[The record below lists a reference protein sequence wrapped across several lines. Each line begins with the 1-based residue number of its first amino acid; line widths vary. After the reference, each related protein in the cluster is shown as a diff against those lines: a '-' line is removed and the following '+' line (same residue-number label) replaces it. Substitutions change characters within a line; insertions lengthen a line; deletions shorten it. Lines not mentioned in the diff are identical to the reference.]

1 MQILK
6 VVLRWCDTYRM
17 RRGAA
22 IALVT
27 VVAVGCCVLALD
39 LLGGGG
45 TVRTPRHGGGTTAG
59 HEVAAD
65 VKVNAGKD
73 RGPGTDGA
81 GKDGGPGDNGGT
93 SASGPGISFA
103 AVGDTMLGNTPELPS
118 DPGSYL
124 DPIKGQL
131 TGDVVFGNLEGTLT
145 DISDSPK
152 CGGAP
157 SGSCYAFR
165 TPPSYARYLAA
176 AGFTVMNNANN
187 HSYDFGQAGLEQ
199 TVAALHKAVIA
210 QTGLPGKVTV
220 VKAGGE
226 RVAFVGFAPY
236 AQTGS
241 LLDLEAARK
250 LIRYAAKRSPIV
262 VVAIHAG
269 AEGSDAQHVTGSEET
284 YLGEDRG
291 NPEAFAE
298 MAIRAGADLVFGSGP
313 HVLRGMEIYRDR
325 LIAYSLGNFSGFH
338 NFDTSGVL
346 GASAVLHVTV
356 EEDGTF
362 RSGRIASVRLVEA
375 GQPVLDSSDE
385 GADLIRELS
394 REDLGKDA
402 VRIGGDGKIL
412 GSRADG

>member
-1 MQILK
+1 MPPGLK
-6 VVLRWCDTYRM
+6 VVLRGCDTYQM

-22 IALVT
+22 IALVAL
-27 VVAVGCCVLALD
+27 VAVVVGVVLASSWI
-39 LLGGGG
+39 GNG
-45 TVRTPRHGGGTTAG
+45 TVRSPGAGVAGITDG
-59 HEVAAD
+59 HEAAAR
-65 VKVNAGKD
+65 VSSKVGKGGD
-73 RGPGTDGA
+73 S
-81 GKDGGPGDNGGT
+81 GKDGGANGGT
-93 SASGPGISFA
+93 NAGEDEGVSFA

-124 DPIKGQL
+124 DQVKGQL

-145 DISDSPK
+145 DVSDSPK

-157 SGSCYAFR
+157 SGTCYAFR

-176 AGFTVMNNANN
+176 AGFTVMNSANN
-187 HSYDFGQAGLEQ
+187 HSYDFGQAGLEA
-199 TVAALHKAVIA
+199 TTAALRKAGIA
-210 QTGLPGKVTV
+210 QDGLPGKVTV
-220 VKAGGE
+220 VKAEGE
-226 RVAFVGFAPY
+226 RVAVVGFAPY

-250 LIRYAAKRSPIV
+250 LIRFAARRSPIV

-269 AEGSDAQHVTGSEET
+269 AEGSDAQHVTGAEET

-291 NPEAFAE
+291 NPEAFAK
-298 MAIRAGADLVFGSGP
+298 MAVRAGADLVFGSGP

-338 NFDTSGVL
+338 NFTTEGVL

-356 EEDGTF
+356 EEDGAF

-375 GQPVLDSSDE
+375 GQPVLDSSGE

-394 REDLGKDA
+394 REDFGQDA
-402 VRIGGDGKIL
+402 VRIGGDGRIL
-412 GSRADG
+412 GTRGES

>member
-1 MQILK
+1 
-6 VVLRWCDTYRM
+6 M

-27 VVAVGCCVLALD
+27 VVAVGCCVLAVD

-45 TVRTPRHGGGTTAG
+45 TVRSPRHGSGTTAG

-65 VKVNAGKD
+65 VKVKPDKG
-73 RGPGTDGA
+73 GGSGSDGA
-81 GKDGGPGDNGGT
+81 GRDGGSGEDGGT
-93 SASGPGISFA
+93 SASGPGVSFA

-124 DPIKGQL
+124 DPVKGQL
-131 TGDVVFGNLEGTLT
+131 TGDIVFGNLEGTLT
-145 DISDSPK
+145 DVSESPK

-157 SGSCYAFR
+157 AGSCYAFR

-187 HSYDFGQAGLEQ
+187 HSYDFGQAGLEE
-199 TVAALHKAVIA
+199 TVAALHKAGIA

-220 VKAGGE
+220 VRAGGE

-250 LIRYAAKRSPIV
+250 LIRYAARRSPIV

-269 AEGSDAQHVTGSEET
+269 AEGSDAQHVTGGEET

-325 LIAYSLGNFSGFH
+325 LIAFSLGNFSGFH
-338 NFDTSGVL
+338 NFATDGVL

-356 EEDGTF
+356 DEDGAF

-375 GQPVLDSSDE
+375 GQPVLDSSGE

-412 GSRADG
+412 GTRAEG

>member
-1 MQILK
+1 
-6 VVLRWCDTYRM
+6 M
-17 RRGAA
+17 RRSAA
-22 IALVT
+22 IALVAL
-27 VVAVGCCVLALD
+27 VAVIVGVVLVSSWIGD
-39 LLGGGG
+39 G
-45 TVRTPRHGGGTTAG
+45 TVRSAGAGGATGTIDG
-59 HEVAAD
+59 HEAAAR
-65 VKVNAGKD
+65 VSPKTGK
-73 RGPGTDGA
+73 GDGS
-81 GKDGGPGDNGGT
+81 GKDGGGKDGGT
-93 SASGPGISFA
+93 NAGDGDGVSFA
-103 AVGDTMLGNTPELPS
+103 AVGDTMLGNTPELPA

-124 DPIKGQL
+124 DQVKGQL

-145 DISDSPK
+145 DVSDSPK
-152 CGGAP
+152 CGSGAP
-157 SGSCYAFR
+157 SGTCYAFR
-165 TPPSYARYLAA
+165 TPPSYARDLAA
-176 AGFTVMNNANN
+176 AGFTVMNSANN

-199 TVAALHKAVIA
+199 TTAALHKAGIA
-210 QTGLPGKVTV
+210 QDGLPGKVTV

-236 AQTGS
+236 AQTAS
-241 LLDLEAARK
+241 LLDLGAARK
-250 LIRYAAKRSPIV
+250 LIRFAARRSPIV

-291 NPEAFAE
+291 NPEAFAK

-338 NFDTSGVL
+338 NFTTEGVL

-356 EEDGTF
+356 DKDGAF

-375 GQPVLDSSDE
+375 GQPVLDSSGE
-385 GADLIRELS
+385 GADLIRTLS

-402 VRIGGDGKIL
+402 VRIGGDGRIL
-412 GSRADG
+412 GTRGG

>member
-1 MQILK
+1 
-6 VVLRWCDTYRM
+6 M
-17 RRGAA
+17 RRGIA

-27 VVAVGCCVLALD
+27 VLAVGCCVVTVD

-45 TVRTPRHGGGTTAG
+45 TVRTPHHGAGTTAG

-65 VKVNAGKD
+65 VTAE
-73 RGPGTDGA
+73 P
-81 GKDGGPGDNGGT
+81 GKDGGT
-93 SASGPGISFA
+93 STSGSGISFA
-103 AVGDTMLGNTPELPS
+103 AVGDTMLGNMPELPS

-124 DPIKGQL
+124 DPVKGQL
-131 TGDVVFGNLEGTLT
+131 SGDVVFGNLEGTLT
-145 DISDSPK
+145 DVSESPK
-152 CGGAP
+152 CDGAP

-176 AGFTVMNNANN
+176 FGFTVMNNANN
-187 HSYDFGQAGLEQ
+187 HSYDFGQTGLEQ
-199 TVAALHKAVIA
+199 TIAALHKAGIA
-210 QTGLPGKVTV
+210 QDGLPGKVTV
-220 VKAGGE
+220 VKGGGE

-291 NPEAFAE
+291 NPEAFAK

-346 GASAVLHVTV
+346 AASAVLHVTV
-356 EEDGTF
+356 GKDGAF
-362 RSGRIASVRLVEA
+362 RSGRVASVRLVEA
-375 GQPVLDSSDE
+375 GRPVLDSSGE

-412 GSRADG
+412 GTVAGG